1 MSYVIFM
8 VRSDFVKNGNEMNI
22 DWQWKSD
29 LDGAKKHETKDSV
42 SKSLIEVVLTNMKQG
57 TYEIS

>member
-1 MSYVIFM
+1 
-8 VRSDFVKNGNEMNI
+8 MNI

-29 LDGAKKHETKDSV
+29 LDGAKKHERKDSV
-42 SKSLIEVVLTNMKQG
+42 SKSLIEAVLTNMKQE

>member
-8 VRSDFVKNGNEMNI
+8 VRAGFLKNGNDMNI

-29 LDGAKKHETKDSV
+29 LDGAKKHERKDSV
-42 SKSLIEVVLTNMKQG
+42 SKSLIDAVLTNMKQE